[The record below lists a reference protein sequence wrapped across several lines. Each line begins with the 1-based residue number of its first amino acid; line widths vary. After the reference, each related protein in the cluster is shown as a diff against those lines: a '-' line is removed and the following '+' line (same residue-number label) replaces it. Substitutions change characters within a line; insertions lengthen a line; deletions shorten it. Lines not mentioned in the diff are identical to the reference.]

1 MEIFKTSSWLV
12 PTLMR
17 CVQIILETLSHLRQ
31 HDRGGIDKS
40 CTEAATLPSHLLS
53 THHLG
58 TLSPALPSPLPCSF
72 TRLLPLAPGA
82 ALAGLC
88 LAGPGA
94 AAAPVLVAF
103 AELLLLLSSA
113 AWLPAGPSSAAAA
126 VAAAG
131 NSSASAAAVLALLAA
146 SLGTGKKAVVETF
159 VAQLGAGVPPPPLRK
174 PLQPLQWQ
182 RSDRLM
188 AWRPSAKQ
196 QWKTAFWSKV
206 RSFCYTCPYRA
217 PMV

>member
-40 CTEAATLPSHLLS
+40 CTEAATLPSYLLS

-94 AAAPVLVAF
+94 AVAPVLVAF

-126 VAAAG
+126 AAG

-146 SLGTGKKAVVETF
+146 SLGTGKKSSCRNICCTAGSWGTTTTTQKTVTATAV
-159 VAQLGAGVPPPPLRK
+159 
-174 PLQPLQWQ
+174 
-182 RSDRLM
+182 
-188 AWRPSAKQ
+188 AKE
-196 QWKTAFWSKV
+196 
-206 RSFCYTCPYRA
+206 
-217 PMV
+217 